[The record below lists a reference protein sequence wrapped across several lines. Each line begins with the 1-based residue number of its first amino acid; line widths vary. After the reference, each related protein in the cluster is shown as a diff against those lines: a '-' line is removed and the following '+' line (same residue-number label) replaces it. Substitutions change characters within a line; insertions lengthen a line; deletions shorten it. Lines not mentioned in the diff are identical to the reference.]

1 MISNLA
7 FVQHAVRCKE
17 VCEHCCSPYN
27 APEGLTHSETSAL
40 KILYLG
46 EKPALHEECLDL
58 THKLEVAFV
67 CNVVKIMPPFRK
79 TEISDQKLAD
89 IGAYLLPRQR

>member
-17 VCEHCCSPYN
+17 VCEHWCSPYN
-27 APEGLTHSETSAL
+27 APEGLTHSGTSAL
-40 KILYLG
+40 KILYLR
-46 EKPALHEECLDL
+46 EKPAVNEERLDL
-58 THKLEVAFV
+58 TLELEVAFV
-67 CNVVKIMPPFRK
+67 CNLVKIMSPFRK

>member
-1 MISNLA
+1 MSNLA

-17 VCEHCCSPYN
+17 VCGHWCSSCN
-27 APEGLTHSETSAL
+27 APEGLTHSGTSVL

-46 EKPALHEECLDL
+46 EKPAVHEERLDL
-58 THKLEVAFV
+58 TPELEVAFV
-67 CNVVKIMPPFRK
+67 CKVVKIMPPFRK

-89 IGAYLLPRQR
+89 IGAYLSPRQR